1 MVRILAMMTSFT
13 LVAFLALALE
23 TEPKI
28 SCSLSIC
35 ITVKGMVNACSAA
48 DFGCICAP
56 QVIAGVASCFRC
68 AQKLGVNEEY
78 TGLQDVPDICEVAK
92 NMSTP
97 VSKKAFSPTLTTQV
111 PPRTSIPFLNTTAHS
126 TVTAPGNVW
135 MNCAGNRQRWDVVAS
150 GVITGLVLLVFSTY
164 QALI

>member
-1 MVRILAMMTSFT
+1 MVRILSMATSLA
-13 LVAFLALALE
+13 LVALLALALE
-23 TEPKI
+23 NEPKV

-78 TGLQDVPDICEVAK
+78 TGLQDVPDICEAVK
-92 NMSTP
+92 NTSTP
-97 VSKKAFSPTLTTQV
+97 VSQKAVSPTLTTQV

-126 TVTAPGNVW
+126 TVTAPGNGW
-135 MNCAGNRQRWDVVAS
+135 MNCAGERLRWDTVAS
-150 GVITGLVLLVFSTY
+150 GFITGLVLLVFSTY
-164 QALI
+164 